1 MSMYSIN
8 TSNLLKVICKTSRVG
23 VFFFLSKDREGVI
36 CPAVRVRVDRGRFPY
51 VDNDNNFVIRLYF
64 CKVGA
69 LLNEEETFVG
79 DSYVLQDKA
88 CELLPTHVFEALQ
101 ALVDY
106 SVNRCKVNMET
117 PNLA

>member
-1 MSMYSIN
+1 M
-8 TSNLLKVICKTSRVG
+8 
-23 VFFFLSKDREGVI
+23 
-36 CPAVRVRVDRGRFPY
+36 DRGRFPY
-51 VDNDNNFVIRLYF
+51 VDNDNNFVICLYF

-69 LLNEEETFVG
+69 FRNEEETFVG

-88 CELLPTHVFEALQ
+88 WEVIRTHVFEALQ

-117 PNLA
+117 PNRA